1 MSNSSRSLQVSL
13 TNIKRVKQSLQPM
26 GFARQRDLAEHLQL
40 SLSTV
45 SNYLNG
51 RPVDFLNF
59 LEISEALG
67 QDWRDIKEDESN
79 QDILEKPIIP
89 EVYPYYI
96 TREPVEERCYETIL
110 QPGSLLRIKASKRM
124 GKTLLID
131 RILAQ
136 AAKNNYH
143 TISLSLLLTNSS
155 IYYDLEQFLRWFCL
169 VISRKLRLPAQLDDY
184 WEEDLDS
191 ILNCTIYFEE
201 YLLPQI
207 NRPLVLALDEVD
219 KIFGA
224 SFASDFLAMLRYW
237 HEEARSKI
245 TWQKLRLIIAHATE
259 VYVEIDINQSPFNVG
274 IPIKLPEFTAQQI
287 QELAQQQG
295 VVWDS
300 SKIQQLM
307 SLLGGHPYRV
317 QRAIYCLKN
326 NEYSFE
332 EMLQTAPKD
341 SGIYSSHLRG
351 YLLNLREKYPE
362 LLPAMKQVVQASE
375 PVQLETKL
383 AFQLQSLGLVIFEG
397 NKVKP
402 RCNLYTNYFREHL
415 V

>member
-1 MSNSSRSLQVSL
+1 MSRSLRVSL
-13 TNIKRVKQSLQPM
+13 TNIKRVKQSLKRM
-26 GFARQRDLAEHLQL
+26 GFARQKDLAEHLQL

-67 QDWRDIKEDESN
+67 LDWRDLKEDESH
-79 QDILEKPIIP
+79 QDILEPPRIP
-89 EVYPYYI
+89 EIYPYYI
-96 TREPVEERCYETIL
+96 KREPIEKRCYETIL

-143 TISLSLLLTNSS
+143 AISLSLLLTNAS
-155 IYYDLEQFLRWFCL
+155 IYNDLEQFMRWFCL
-169 VISRKLRLPAQLDDY
+169 VITRKLRLKAELDNY
-184 WEEDLDS
+184 WEEDLDA

-207 NRPLVLALDEVD
+207 NSPLVLALDELD

-224 SFASDFLAMLRYW
+224 SFASEFLAMLRYW
-237 HEEARSKI
+237 HEEARSKVI
-245 TWQKLRLIIAHATE
+245 WQKLRLIVAHATE
-259 VYVEIDINQSPFNVG
+259 AYVAIDINQSPFNVG
-274 IPIKLPEFTAQQI
+274 VPIKLPEFTAQQI

-295 VVWDS
+295 LVWDN
-300 SKIQQLM
+300 SKIQKLM
-307 SLLGGHPYRV
+307 FVLGGHPYRV

-326 NEYSFE
+326 QEYSFE
-332 EMLQTAPKD
+332 EMLQAAPTD
-341 SGIYSSHLRG
+341 SGLYSSHLRG
-351 YLLNLREKYPE
+351 HLLNLREEYPE
-362 LLPAMKQVVQASE
+362 LLAAMKEIVQASE
-375 PVQLETKL
+375 AVKLEEKL
-383 AFQLQSLGLVIFEG
+383 AFQLQSLGLVVFEG

-402 RCNLYTNYFREHL
+402 RCNLYASYFREHL
-415 V
+415 A